1 MDLGSKLM
9 RTSLS
14 RSMKK
19 EQVYKLAYKQCLHL
33 F

>member
-1 MDLGSKLM
+1 MDLESKLM

-19 EQVYKLAYKQCLHL
+19 EQAYNLAYKQCLH
-33 F
+33 FF